1 MGKATPLTDV
11 FAFGTFMLE
20 VTCGQRPIKRDEQG
34 NQFSLVDWVLQ
45 HWHNGSLLE
54 AVDPK
59 LRGEYNSDEVRSV
72 LQIGLLCTHPS
83 ATSRPSMQQVLKY
96 LDGEMLLPELSFLD
110 MLALLQRKG
119 LHVMS
124 WPAVCSSTT
133 MVSAGTISDLSG
145 GR

>member
-1 MGKATPLTDV
+1 
-11 FAFGTFMLE
+11 
-20 VTCGQRPIKRDEQG
+20 
-34 NQFSLVDWVLQ
+34 
-45 HWHNGSLLE
+45 
-54 AVDPK
+54 
-59 LRGEYNSDEVRSV
+59 
-72 LQIGLLCTHPS
+72 
-83 ATSRPSMQQVLKY
+83 
-96 LDGEMLLPELSFLD
+96 